1 MDPAPLGW
9 RLAARSR
16 GALGAPSRP
25 PRQESFRLL
34 RRAVAFYLDGPIVL
48 RRIEV
53 CQRPEHPRRLRLGFS
68 DDDRNSIVDR
78 NWDLAIARNEDLR
91 RAADDGVDV
100 LPRDPDQ
107 RVGPVQDEGDLTRV
121 VAH

>member
-16 GALGAPSRP
+16 GARVAPSRP

-68 DDDRNSIVDR
+68 MTIGTPSLTEIGIWRLLGTQIPRGPPVMAS
-78 NWDLAIARNEDLR
+78 
-91 RAADDGVDV
+91 AAS
-100 LPRDPDQ
+100 
-107 RVGPVQDEGDLTRV
+107 RVTPT
-121 VAH
+121 